1 MKPIVIIGSGHGG
14 LTTAREIRQL
24 DKNVEIIIISKEQ
37 VCAYYKPNLSKAL
50 AMKKSVDQLVMKTAD
65 RLENDLDVITYSY
78 TNVAHIDTK
87 ENELCVMGLEGEQ
100 KIGYSSLVLAMGASP
115 NNLPIIGDAKDEIV
129 TVNSLDDYVVFRE
142 KIKNN
147 TRVLIIGAGFVG
159 CELAS
164 DLVSSQ
170 YHVDIVDL
178 SQWPM
183 QRMVPK
189 EIGDAIPSS
198 FPNGSSKWHMN
209 TSVVKVSKSDDAIDV
224 ELSNGKKVSV
234 DVVVSAAGLSPN
246 CDLAFESGIKVCGG
260 IGVDEYLRTNIE
272 NVYAIGDCAEINGN
286 YLPFISPAT
295 HSAKALAKT
304 ILGNSTKLQ
313 IPGLDVAI
321 KISTC
326 PIVVSPSLKKTGRWV
341 TTGKE
346 GNFISR
352 FIADD
357 GGILGFAIS
366 GLMITHKNTLAQE
379 CIAANSLKTL

>member
-65 RLENDLDVITYSY
+65 RLENDLGVITYSY

-87 ENELCVMGLEGEQ
+87 ENELCVMSLEGEQ
-100 KIGYSSLVLAMGASP
+100 NIGYSSLVLAMGASP

-129 TVNSLDDYVVFRE
+129 TVNSLDDYVIFRE

-224 ELSNGKKVSV
+224 ELSNGKKISV
-234 DVVVSAAGLSPN
+234 DVVVS
-246 CDLAFESGIKVCGG
+246 
-260 IGVDEYLRTNIE
+260 
-272 NVYAIGDCAEINGN
+272 
-286 YLPFISPAT
+286 
-295 HSAKALAKT
+295 
-304 ILGNSTKLQ
+304 
-313 IPGLDVAI
+313 
-321 KISTC
+321 
-326 PIVVSPSLKKTGRWV
+326 
-341 TTGKE
+341 
-346 GNFISR
+346 
-352 FIADD
+352 
-357 GGILGFAIS
+357 
-366 GLMITHKNTLAQE
+366 
-379 CIAANSLKTL
+379 